1 MNDQEW
7 HHIVSCATTYGYE
20 VVHYQKV
27 IIPLSKDASVF
38 AIDTSYPLDNLRME
52 LNKDGSVTL
61 VWEQHG
67 REVTLFTRIAL
78 PYLRMVDLMSALKYK
93 YRTEV
98 NTGR

>member
-7 HHIVSCATTYGYE
+7 YHIKSYAAIYE
-20 VVHYQKV
+20 YKVVDQKV

-52 LNKDGSVTL
+52 LHKDGSVTL

-78 PYLRMVDLMSALKYK
+78 PYLRMADLMGALKYK

-98 NTGR
+98 